1 MQNKNWHI
9 LVVDDNNINRDLLS
23 RQLEREGYETSS
35 ASDGKDALEKM
46 RQFPVDIVLLDIM
59 MPVMDGYQ
67 VLEAVHEDSALRHIP
82 IIVISAVDDMESIV
96 RCIQLGADDYLLK
109 PFNTTLMLARIDASL
124 EKKYLYDQLREEREK
139 SESLLLNI
147 LPEPIA
153 ERLKAGESVIAD
165 DFPDVSVLFADIVNF
180 TPLAA
185 TVDPDDLI
193 SLLNDI
199 FSRFDMIANDYGL
212 EKIKTIGDSYLVVG
226 GLLRNVPDHPAAT
239 ARMALDMMDA
249 IQDINTSTGHK
260 LALRIGI
267 HVGPVVAGVVG
278 TSKFFYD
285 LWGDT
290 VNVANRMETHG
301 EVGHIHISEALAER
315 LQDRFEIEE
324 RDPLEVK
331 GVGEMQTYFLL
342 GAN

>member
-1 MQNKNWHI
+1 MQNRNWHI

-23 RQLEREGYETSS
+23 RQLEREGYKTSS
-35 ASDGKDALEKM
+35 ASDGKAALDYM
-46 RQFPVDIVLLDIM
+46 RDLPIDIVLLDIM

-67 VLEAVHEDSALRHIP
+67 VLEAVHADANLRHIP

-109 PFNTTLMLARIDASL
+109 PFNTTLMLARINASL
-124 EKKYLYDQLREEREK
+124 EKKDLYDQLREEREK
-139 SESLLLNI
+139 SEALLLNI

-185 TVDPDDLI
+185 TVDPDNLI
-193 SLLNDI
+193 MLLNEI
-199 FSRFDMIANDYGL
+199 FSRFDRIVENYGL

-226 GLLRNVPDHPAAT
+226 GLLRQIEDHSKAVAYL
-239 ARMALDMMDA
+239 ALDMMDA
-249 IQDINTSTGHK
+249 IEDINRSTGNE

-301 EVGHIHISEALAER
+301 EVGQIHITRALAER
-315 LQDRFEIEE
+315 LADEFELEE
-324 RDPLEVK
+324 RDPLDVK
-331 GVGEMQTYFLL
+331 GIGEMQTYFLL
-342 GAN
+342 GVR